1 MTRSIFD
8 PTGDETERGR
18 SQFLGP
24 APAQNSNMPP
34 ALVDG
39 KVDGKDEGRADEDEA
54 TEDEIV
60 APINRDDVT

>member
-8 PTGDETERGR
+8 PTSDETERGR

-24 APAQNSNMPP
+24 PPAQNSNMPP
-34 ALVDG
+34 AA
-39 KVDGKDEGRADEDEA
+39 VDGKDEGRADEDEA

>member
-8 PTGDETERGR
+8 PTGDETARGR
-18 SQFLGP
+18 SQFLGR

-34 ALVDG
+34 AA
-39 KVDGKDEGRADEDEA
+39 VDGKDEGRADEDEA
-54 TEDEIV
+54 TEDDII

>member
-8 PTGDETERGR
+8 PTGDETEHGR

-34 ALVDG
+34 AA
-39 KVDGKDEGRADEDEA
+39 VDGKDEGRADEDEA
-54 TEDEIV
+54 TEDDIV
-60 APINRDDVT
+60 APINRDDIT

>member
-24 APAQNSNMPP
+24 APTQNSNMPP
-34 ALVDG
+34 AA
-39 KVDGKDEGRADEDEA
+39 VDGKDEGRADEDEA

>member
-8 PTGDETERGR
+8 PTGDETARGR
-18 SQFLGP
+18 SQFLGA

-34 ALVDG
+34 AA
-39 KVDGKDEGRADEDEA
+39 VDGKDEGRADEDEA
-54 TEDEIV
+54 TEDDII